1 MDRHLFFLA
10 KKFLGK
16 RHQESF
22 IWFTSFISI
31 AGITLGVASLM
42 VVLGVMNGF
51 TNDLK
56 SKIIGASPHIVI
68 AGTPYLSDYH
78 KTADELKAKFPEIT
92 DIGYFAQTQVIYRS
106 SKYMMGGD
114 LKGISYSNETTE
126 ISRFIKKGSS
136 NLRNGIILGSQLAK
150 QLGVTVGDTV
160 IIVSGFPPVQV
171 SYKVVGLIEYGVY
184 NVDVSTGIISLSNF
198 QRDFLNGEKLAAIGV
213 KVKNFYDSDKIAKKM
228 SKILPSDYKITTWV
242 QRNKILFSALALE
255 KKAMILILAI
265 IILIASF
272 NIASSLM
279 MTVYRKIKEIGVLK
293 TIGLTSWEIRK
304 VFIYQGMI
312 LGIRGLI
319 LGLLLGGA
327 VIYVVKKYRIVKL
340 PQYVYNIS
348 YLPMQI
354 SARDVII
361 ICIAVIF
368 MTLLAS
374 IFPAYKAG
382 KMEPATALRYE

>member
-1 MDRHLFFLA
+1 MNSYLMFLA

-31 AGITLGVASLM
+31 AGIALGVASLM

-51 TNDLK
+51 SNDLE
-56 SKIIGASPHIVI
+56 SKIIGASPHIVVE
-68 AGTPYLSDYH
+68 GTPYLSNYQ
-78 KTADELKAKFPEIT
+78 KIAGELKAKFPEIT

-106 SKYMMGGD
+106 NRYMIGGEV
-114 LKGISYSNETTE
+114 KGIDYRNEE
-126 ISRFIKKGSS
+126 DIIGKFIKEGSS
-136 NLRNGIILGSQLAK
+136 NLKNGIIIGSQLAK
-150 QLGVTVGDTV
+150 QLDVSVGDT
-160 IIVSGFPPVQV
+160 ITLVSGFPPEQV
-171 SYKVVGLIEYGVY
+171 TYKVVGIIEYGVY
-184 NVDVSTGIISLSNF
+184 DIDVSTGIISLSNF
-198 QRDFLNGEKLAAIGV
+198 QKNFFNGEKLGAIGI
-213 KVKNFYDSDKIAKKM
+213 KIKNFYDSNKIAKSMAKVV
-228 SKILPSDYKITTWV
+228 PPYCKITTWI

-279 MTVYRKIKEIGVLK
+279 MTVYRKVKEIGVLK

-304 VFIYQGMI
+304 VFIYQGLI

-319 LGLLLGGA
+319 SGLIIGGV
-327 VIYVVKKYRIVKL
+327 VIYVVEKYRIVKL
-340 PQYVYNIS
+340 PQFVYNIS
-348 YLPMQI
+348 YLPMEL
-354 SARDVII
+354 SVRDIII
-361 ICIAVIF
+361 ICVAVIS

-382 KMEPATALRYE
+382 KMEPATAIRYE